1 MNLAL
6 RYRSLLN
13 SYGIN
18 TPLRLAHAFT
28 QFDAENGGLVA
39 KEESLYYKTIESLR
53 KTFYTPFKG
62 KTDEFVSQYLRN
74 SEKCANY
81 VYANRMG
88 NGNEA
93 SGDGFKYRGRGFQI
107 TGKNNYIK
115 LSKDTRID
123 YLSNPELLNRE
134 ADAVISMCWYW
145 KSINANKY
153 ADEDNLDA
161 ISDLINIGRITEKYG
176 DANGFQHRKELLRK
190 YKIEFGI

>member
-1 MNLAL
+1 MNLAVK
-6 RYRSLLN
+6 YKTLLN
-13 SYGIN
+13 GYYIN

-28 QFDAENGGLVA
+28 QFHAENGGLVA

-93 SGDGFKYRGRGFQI
+93 SGDGFKFRGRGFQI

-115 LSKDTRID
+115 LSKDTKID

-145 KSINANKY
+145 KSINGNKY

-161 ISDLINIGRITEKYG
+161 ISDLVNKGRLTSAYG
-176 DANGFQHRKELLRK
+176 DANGFAHRKDLLKK
-190 YKIEFGI
+190 YKLEFKV